1 MTEASRA
8 RYPDEEG
15 FVERDGVRVAYE
27 LYEGPGPTVLFAPQP
42 GLSHSRSLKGV
53 IPYVA
58 RHFRLVVV
66 AARGNGRS
74 DRPQDPAAYSQDEL
88 TADTLAVLDATAT
101 DRAIVVSWS
110 PLALVGIKLAVE
122 QPCRVLAEV
131 FVTPDLWAA
140 EGAGRGFN
148 ARRDAYADDQ
158 VFNRHYMAADW
169 PAFVER
175 YATRLLP
182 HPHSTRQIENFTS
195 HAMDTD
201 GPTFAASVIGR
212 RLPDR
217 ETALAMAGRIACPVL
232 VMQNGG
238 LAMGSKEASAAL
250 AEVTGGRLHVFPGLG
265 PLVWAR
271 WPVVFNIA
279 LREFLESVRAG
290 EAEAQPPSA
299 ASASRASPA
308 GAGMPPVSAA

>member
-1 MTEASRA
+1 MKNAPLRA

-27 LYEGPGPTVLFAPQP
+27 LYEGPAPTVLFAPQP

-53 IPYVA
+53 IPYIA

-74 DRPQDPAAYSQDEL
+74 DRPQSPNAYTQDEL

-101 DRAIVVSWS
+101 SRAIVVSWS
-110 PLALVGIKLAVE
+110 PNAMVGVKLAAE
-122 QPCRVLAEV
+122 HSERVLGAV
-131 FVTPDLWAA
+131 FVTPDLFAD
-140 EGAGRGFN
+140 EESTRRFN
-148 ARRDAYADDQ
+148 TKRDAYAGHQ
-158 VFNRHYMAADW
+158 LFNRHVMLADW
-169 PAFVER
+169 RAFVER
-175 YATRLLP
+175 YAHQMLP
-182 HPHSTRQIENFTS
+182 HPHSTRQIENFTN
-195 HAMDTD
+195 HALDTD
-201 GPTFAASVIGR
+201 GPTFVASVDGR

-217 ETALAMAGRIACPVL
+217 ETVLAMARGITCPVL

-238 LAMGSKEASAAL
+238 LAMGSKDSSTAL

-265 PLVWAR
+265 PLVWSR

-279 LREFLESVRAG
+279 LRDFLESVRAG
-290 EAEAQPPSA
+290 EAEAQVASA
-299 ASASRASPA
+299 AAASRI